1 MISLSERTRTR
12 MKNKGK
18 LIVISGPSGV
28 GKGTIVKRLL
38 KECADTVLSVSAT
51 TRAPREEDTEGVT
64 YFFKSPDEFRSMIDS
79 EQFLEW
85 AMYNENYYG
94 TPAPAVDKL
103 LSEGKN
109 VILEIEVQGAMNVT
123 GKRPEGKYIFVAPP
137 SFEELK
143 KRLVGR
149 GSESID
155 EINKRVSLAKD
166 EYDKRNEYDFIVVN
180 DDLDTAVKDIKNII
194 EGN

>member
-1 MISLSERTRTR
+1 

-18 LIVISGPSGV
+18 LIVLSGPSGV

-38 KECADTVLSVSAT
+38 KECDDTVLSVSAT
-51 TRAPREEDTEGVT
+51 TREPRKEDTEGVT
-64 YFFKSPDEFRSMIDS
+64 YFFKSTDEFKHMIEG

-85 AMYNENYYG
+85 AVYNGNYYG
-94 TPAPAVDKL
+94 TPAYAVDRL
-103 LSEGKN
+103 LDDGKN
-109 VILEIEVQGAMNVT
+109 VILEIEVQGAMNVKE
-123 GKRPEGKYIFVAPP
+123 KRPEGLYIFVAPP

-143 KRLVGR
+143 VRLTGR
-149 GSESID
+149 GSESAE
-155 EINKRVSLAKD
+155 EIEKRVSLAKD

-180 DDLDTAVKDIKNII
+180 DDLDVAVKDIKNII

>member
-12 MKNKGK
+12 MRNKGK

-38 KECADTVLSVSAT
+38 KECDDTVLSVSAT
-51 TRAPREEDTEGVT
+51 TRKPRKEDTEGVT
-64 YFFKSPDEFRSMIDS
+64 YFFKSTDEFRSMIES

-85 AMYNENYYG
+85 AMYNDNYYG

-103 LSEGKN
+103 LGEGKN
-109 VILEIEVQGAMNVT
+109 VILEIEVQGAMNVK
-123 GKRPEGKYIFVAPP
+123 GKRPEGLYIFVSPP

-143 KRLVGR
+143 KRLTGR
-149 GSESID
+149 GSESED

-180 DDLDTAVKDIKNII
+180 DDLDIAVKDIKNII

>member
-1 MISLSERTRTR
+1 MILLSERTRTK

-38 KECADTVLSVSAT
+38 KECNDTVLSVSAT
-51 TRAPREEDTEGVT
+51 TRKPRKEDAEGVT
-64 YFFKSPDEFRSMIDS
+64 YFFKSPDEFRSMIDD

-85 AMYNENYYG
+85 AMYNDNYYG
-94 TPAPAVDKL
+94 TPAPQVDKL
-103 LSEGKN
+103 LGEGKN
-109 VILEIEVQGAMNVT
+109 VILEIEVQGAMNVK
-123 GKRPEGKYIFVAPP
+123 GKRPEGLYIFVAPP
-137 SFEELK
+137 NLKELK
-143 KRLVGR
+143 NRLTGR

-180 DDLDTAVKDIKNII
+180 DDLDIAVNDIKNII